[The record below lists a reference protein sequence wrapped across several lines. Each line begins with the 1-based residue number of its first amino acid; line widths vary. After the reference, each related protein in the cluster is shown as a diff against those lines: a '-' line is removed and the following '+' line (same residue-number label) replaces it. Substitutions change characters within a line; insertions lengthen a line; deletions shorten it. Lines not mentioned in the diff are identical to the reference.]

1 MSCDKIIE
9 DLKANASE
17 KYKANVVKMGIPK
30 EYSIGVCTA
39 VYHPLTATPFK
50 RNTSYTKLSL
60 YKELHPYIRCY
71 WGTEKTIIQNKKMLR
86 RNYQREKS
94 KREKYK

>member
-50 RNTSYTKLSL
+50 RNTSYTKLSS

-71 WGTEKTIIQNKKMLR
+71 WGTEKTIIQNKKDATPELPER
-86 RNYQREKS
+86 KIK
-94 KREKYK
+94 KRKV